1 MVIGGDE
8 LKVRIVEIRI
18 KVCILK
24 IAKRGIII
32 SNLSLASD
40 EIYVSKRLIE
50 FRLFAEVRDT
60 RECGDKSRDSP
71 IESLHV
77 KFY

>member
-1 MVIGGDE
+1 MFKIEEFFEESYYVNFII
-8 LKVRIVEIRI
+8 L
-18 KVCILK
+18 VCSYFKSDNIE
-24 IAKRGIII
+24 
-32 SNLSLASD
+32 LSLASD
-40 EIYVSKRLIE
+40 EIHVSKRLIE

-71 IESLHV
+71 IGSLHV